1 MLAGGSSAEHQGL
14 APPSASF
21 TTQCWQRGAC
31 PWTGPRETQSR
42 KTFHGHNILH
52 EQYPQNF
59 NVNFSR
65 DNGTLSETGDGSGLK
80 LPTLILLCSAKPTI
94 NWSKD
99 LLIGGSAKRLYCVF
113 PAKESQL
120 KVYSSFY
127 HPSKIIR
134 TLMIRGRRRR
144 VHLINVSVLPRLCLV
159 AASPACDVWSSAQ
172 TRQGRGKQV
181 SRATRG
187 GGSGS
192 DQSNPDT
199 GIRSAGQGQD
209 ETLKYHQ

>member
-21 TTQCWQRGAC
+21 TTDCWQLGAC

-144 VHLINVSVLPRLCLV
+144 VHLINVSVLPRLCLA
-159 AASPACDVWSSAQ
+159 AASPACDVWSPAQ

-187 GGSGS
+187 GGALDQTRVTLTLGS
-192 DQSNPDT
+192 DLLARVRMRP
-199 GIRSAGQGQD
+199 
-209 ETLKYHQ
+209 